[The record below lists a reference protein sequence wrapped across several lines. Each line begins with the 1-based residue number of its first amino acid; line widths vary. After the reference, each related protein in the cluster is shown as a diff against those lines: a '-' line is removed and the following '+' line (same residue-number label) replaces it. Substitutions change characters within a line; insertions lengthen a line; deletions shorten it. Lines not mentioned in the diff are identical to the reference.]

1 MSITPLQ
8 ALEKRR
14 TIRNYDPDWQIPKE
28 QMDKIMNAA
37 QLSPTACNFQG
48 QDYVVVTNKE
58 KLAKLEKIII
68 DSLPED
74 NFKKHFVERRERHGV
89 NNVVTCDAPCVVL
102 IVKNERA
109 NEDWIKIDSGIAC
122 MSIIMA
128 AQNFGIESMCLGVVA
143 MACTQDKCEELFGL
157 KKGSLILGVALGKP
171 KGELKLH
178 EKDIKCKVSY
188 IE

>member
-143 MACTQDKCEELFGL
+143 MGCTQDKCEELFGL

>member
-1 MSITPLQ
+1 MSLTPLA
-8 ALEKRR
+8 ALERRR
-14 TIRNYDPDWQIPKE
+14 TIRNYDPNWQIPKD

-48 QDYVVVTNKE
+48 QDYIVVTNKE

-74 NFKKHFVERRERHGV
+74 NFKKHFVERKERHGV

-109 NEDWIKIDSGIAC
+109 NEDWIKIDAGIAC

-143 MACTQDKCEELFGL
+143 LNCTQDKCEELFGL
-157 KKGSLILGVALGKP
+157 KKGSLLLGVALGKP

-178 EKDIKCKVSY
+178 EKDIKSKVSY
-188 IE
+188 VE

>member
-1 MSITPLQ
+1 MSITPLE
-8 ALEKRR
+8 ALERRR
-14 TIRNYDPDWQIPKE
+14 TIRQYDPDWQIPKD
-28 QMDKIMNAA
+28 QMDKIMHAA
-37 QLSPTACNFQG
+37 QLSPTACNYQG
-48 QDYVVVTNKE
+48 QDYIVVTNKE
-58 KLAKLEKIII
+58 KLAQMGKIVI

-74 NFKKHFVERRERHGV
+74 NFKKHFVERKERHGV

-109 NEDWIKIDSGIAC
+109 NEDWIKIDAGIAC

-143 MACTQDKCEELFGL
+143 MKCTQDKCEELFGL
-157 KKGSLILGVALGKP
+157 KKGSLLLGVALGKP

-178 EKDIKCKVSY
+178 EKDIKSKVSY
-188 IE
+188 VE

>member
-1 MSITPLQ
+1 MSLTPLA
-8 ALEKRR
+8 ALERRR
-14 TIRNYDPDWQIPKE
+14 TIRNYDPNWQIPKD

-48 QDYVVVTNKE
+48 QDYIVVTNKE

-74 NFKKHFVERRERHGV
+74 NFKKHFVERKERHGV

-109 NEDWIKIDSGIAC
+109 NEDWIKIDAGIAC

-143 MACTQDKCEELFGL
+143 MNCTQDKCEELFGL
-157 KKGSLILGVALGKP
+157 KKGSLLLGVALGKP

-178 EKDIKCKVSY
+178 EKDIKSKVSY
-188 IE
+188 VK

>member
-1 MSITPLQ
+1 MSLTPLA
-8 ALEKRR
+8 ALERRR
-14 TIRNYDPDWQIPKE
+14 TIRNYDPNWQIPKD

-48 QDYVVVTNKE
+48 QDYIVVTNKE

-74 NFKKHFVERRERHGV
+74 NFKKHFVERKERHGV

-109 NEDWIKIDSGIAC
+109 NEDWIKIDAGIAC

-143 MACTQDKCEELFGL
+143 MNCTQDKCEELFGL
-157 KKGSLILGVALGKP
+157 KKGSLLLGVALGKP

-178 EKDIKCKVSY
+178 EKDIKSKVSY
-188 IE
+188 VA

>member
-1 MSITPLQ
+1 MSLTPLA
-8 ALEKRR
+8 ALERRR
-14 TIRNYDPDWQIPKE
+14 TIRNYDPDWQIPKD

-48 QDYVVVTNKE
+48 QDYIVVTNKE

-68 DSLPED
+68 DSLPD
-74 NFKKHFVERRERHGV
+74 
-89 NNVVTCDAPCVVL
+89 L

-109 NEDWIKIDSGIAC
+109 NEDWIKIDAGIAC

-143 MACTQDKCEELFGL
+143 MKCTQDKCEELFGL
-157 KKGSLILGVALGKP
+157 KKGSLLLGVALGKP

-178 EKDIKCKVSY
+178 EKDIKSKVSY
-188 IE
+188 VE